1 MNFCITK
8 NIQKIISVLQKICR
22 IIVLQKIISVL
33 QKIKNEFLYYKKII
47 IVLQKI
53 SNFSVILV

>member
-1 MNFCITK
+1 MIFCITK
-8 NIQKIISVLQKICR
+8 NIQKIISVLQKIGR

-33 QKIKNEFLYYKKII
+33 QKNKKRIIVLQKII

-53 SNFSVILV
+53 SIFSVILV

>member
-8 NIQKIISVLQKICR
+8 NIQKIISVLQKIGR

-33 QKIKNEFLYYKKII
+33 QKNKK
-47 IVLQKI
+47 
-53 SNFSVILV
+53 